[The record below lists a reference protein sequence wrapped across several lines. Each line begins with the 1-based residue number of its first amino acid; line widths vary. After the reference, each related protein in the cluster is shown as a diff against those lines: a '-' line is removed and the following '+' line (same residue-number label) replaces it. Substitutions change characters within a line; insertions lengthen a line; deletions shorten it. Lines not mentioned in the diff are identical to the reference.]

1 MDCAEYLSLLS
12 DYRDG
17 SLDDGNRSRVSQH
30 LDGCPPCKCVFTDI
44 ETIVTTASGFRAED
58 GISYPDEETFWQR
71 ITVTARTI
79 H

>member
-17 SLDDGNRSRVSQH
+17 ALNDDHRLRVSQH

-44 ETIVTTASGFRAED
+44 ETIITTASGFRTED
-58 GISYPDEETFWQR
+58 GISYPDEEVFWQR
-71 ITVTARTI
+71 ITVTKRTA

>member
-17 SLDDGNRSRVSQH
+17 ALEDGHRTRVSQH
-30 LDGCPPCKCVFTDI
+30 LDGCPPCKCIFTDI
-44 ETIVTTASGFRAED
+44 ETIVTTASGFRNED
-58 GISYPDEETFWQR
+58 GISYPDEEVFWQR
-71 ITVTARTI
+71 ITVTTRPI

>member
-17 SLDDGNRSRVSQH
+17 ALDDGNRSRISEH
-30 LDGCPPCKCVFTDI
+30 LDGCPPCKCVSADI
-44 ETIVTTASGFRAED
+44 ETIVTTARGFRTED
-58 GISYPDEETFWQR
+58 GISYPDEEVFWQR
-71 ITVTARTI
+71 ITVTTRTI